1 MNSREGI
8 PSRHTQPLGACEQR
22 AWEGDGNAPPARI
35 PANLVVA
42 PSFGRA
48 AVTPIHTG
56 GEAGTGFFMFESFM
70 STKRFFS
77 RGTLP
82 LALACASSTL
92 LAQAPVSLPDVVV
105 TAPRFSELAAP
116 LPFGVSV
123 LTADQIRASGAAT
136 VNEALM
142 RLLGVVGRQD
152 FFGGGEY
159 GLDLRGFGSAADVN
173 QVVVVDGVRV
183 SEPDLGGTRLA
194 GIPIESVERIE
205 VLRGSGA
212 VLYGEGATGGVI
224 VITTKAG
231 AARERRPAA
240 SLYAGAGSHGLR
252 DLRASGTVA
261 GGAFALDAAAQR
273 RTSDNHRDNF
283 RSERDAV
290 SAAGE
295 WTGESL
301 RLGARLARDDLDAG
315 LPGALTAAQ
324 YAADPRRSTT
334 PADRA
339 SIRNSR
345 ASLHAATQWGA
356 WQFAADAGTR
366 AKELRSLNSG
376 FAFDYDTDADNA
388 SLRARHE
395 ATLGGAS
402 NIVTVGTD
410 HARWT
415 REVLGAFGSSA
426 RQSTHGWYAKDD
438 LTLAGGTR
446 LSAGLRTER
455 MSKDASN
462 AATGL
467 ADRLNAWELGAS
479 TPLASGV
486 TVYGRAGRS
495 FRLANVDE
503 FSFTAPGRAL
513 RPQTSRDL
521 ELGARWSYAGGKAD
535 LRAWRSTLTDEIGF
549 DPGAAGPFGML
560 GANVNF
566 DPTRRQGLELD
577 ATHALSRSVA
587 LRVNAALRTAKFR
600 TGPYSGRD
608 VPLVPRESVALRADW
623 TPAAAHRISGGVNW
637 VGSQHPDYGNAC
649 TIPSYTTADARYAYE
664 WQRLELSLAVANLF
678 DRRYYTQAFGCA
690 AGATTS
696 IYPEPGRTVT
706 AAVRL
711 KF

>member
-1 MNSREGI
+1 MSDSSMTAYRSI
-8 PSRHTQPLGACEQR
+8 R
-22 AWEGDGNAPPARI
+22 
-35 PANLVVA
+35 
-42 PSFGRA
+42 RA
-48 AVTPIHTG
+48 A
-56 GEAGTGFFMFESFM
+56 
-70 STKRFFS
+70 
-77 RGTLP
+77 LP
-82 LALACASSTL
+82 LALACSSSTL
-92 LAQAPVSLPDVVV
+92 VAQTPISLPDIVV
-105 TAPRFSELAAP
+105 TVPRFSELAAP

-142 RLLGVVGRQD
+142 RLLGIVGRQD

-194 GIPIESVERIE
+194 GIPIEAVERIE

-224 VITTKAG
+224 VITTKSG
-231 AARERRPAA
+231 AAKERRPSA

-252 DLRASGTVA
+252 DVRASGTVA

-273 RTSDNHRDNF
+273 RTSDNHRANF

-295 WTGESL
+295 WAGESL
-301 RLGARLARDDLDAG
+301 RLGARVARDDLDSG

-324 YAADPRRSTT
+324 YAADPGQSTT
-334 PADRA
+334 PADHA

-345 ASLHAATQWGA
+345 ASVHAAADWGA

-366 AKELRSLNSG
+366 AKELRSSNSG
-376 FAFDYDTDADNA
+376 FAFDYDTEAENA
-388 SLRARHE
+388 ALRARHQGKI
-395 ATLGGAS
+395 GGAS
-402 NIVTVGTD
+402 NMVTFGTD

-415 REVLGAFGSSA
+415 REVLGAFGSTA

-446 LSAGLRTER
+446 LSAGVRTER
-455 MSKDASN
+455 MAKDASN
-462 AATGL
+462 AAAGI

-479 TPLASGV
+479 TPLAPGV

-513 RPQTSRDL
+513 LPQTSRDV

-535 LRAWRSTLTDEIGF
+535 VRAWRSALANEIGF

-566 DPTRRQGLELD
+566 DPTRRQGVELD
-577 ATHALSRSVA
+577 ATHALVPTVA
-587 LRVNAALRTAKFR
+587 LRVNAALREAKFR
-600 TGPYSGRD
+600 AGPHSGRD
-608 VPLVPRESVALRADW
+608 VPLVPRQTVALRADW
-623 TPAAAHRISGGVNW
+623 TPAAAHRVSGGVNW
-637 VGSQHPDYGNAC
+637 VGSQHPDFANAC

-706 AAVRL
+706 AALRV

>member
-1 MNSREGI
+1 MSDSFMTASRSI
-8 PSRHTQPLGACEQR
+8 R
-22 AWEGDGNAPPARI
+22 
-35 PANLVVA
+35 
-42 PSFGRA
+42 RA
-48 AVTPIHTG
+48 A
-56 GEAGTGFFMFESFM
+56 
-70 STKRFFS
+70 
-77 RGTLP
+77 LP
-82 LALACASSTL
+82 LALACSSSTL
-92 LAQAPVSLPDVVV
+92 LAQTPIALPDIVV
-105 TAPRFSELAAP
+105 TVPRFSELAAP

-123 LTADQIRASGAAT
+123 LTAEQIRASGAAT

-142 RLLGVVGRQD
+142 RLLGIVGRQD

-159 GLDLRGFGSAADVN
+159 GLDLRGFGSTADVN

-231 AARERRPAA
+231 AARERRPSA
-240 SLYAGAGSHGLR
+240 SLYAGAGSHRLR
-252 DLRASGTVA
+252 DARASGTVTS
-261 GGAFALDAAAQR
+261 GAFALDAAAQR
-273 RTSDNHRDNF
+273 RTSDNHRANF

-295 WTGESL
+295 WAGQSL
-301 RLGARLARDDLDAG
+301 RLGARVARDDLDSG

-324 YAADPRRSTT
+324 YAADPGQSTT
-334 PADRA
+334 PADHA

-345 ASLHAATQWGA
+345 ASVHAAADRGG

-366 AKELRSLNSG
+366 AKELRSTNSG
-376 FAFDYDTDADNA
+376 FAFDYDTEAENA

-395 ATLGGAS
+395 AKAGGAT
-402 NIVTVGTD
+402 NVVTLGTD

-415 REVLGAFGSSA
+415 REVLGAFGSTA
-426 RQSTHGWYAKDD
+426 RQSTHAWYAKDD

-455 MSKDASN
+455 MAKEASN
-462 AATGL
+462 AAAGV

-495 FRLANVDE
+495 FRLANADE

-513 RPQTSRDL
+513 LPQTSRDV

-535 LRAWRSTLTDEIGF
+535 VRAWRSALASEIGF
-549 DPGAAGPFGML
+549 DPGAAGPFGLL

-566 DPTRRQGLELD
+566 DPTRRQGVELD
-577 ATHALSRSVA
+577 ATHALAPTVA
-587 LRVNAALRTAKFR
+587 LRVNAALREAKFR
-600 TGPYSGRD
+600 AGPYRGRD
-608 VPLVPRESVALRADW
+608 VPLVPRQTVALRADW
-623 TPAAAHRISGGVNW
+623 TPAAAHRVSGGVNW
-637 VGSQHPDYGNAC
+637 VGSQHPDFANAC

-706 AAVRL
+706 AALRVT
-711 KF
+711 F

>member
-1 MNSREGI
+1 MSDSFMTASRSI
-8 PSRHTQPLGACEQR
+8 R
-22 AWEGDGNAPPARI
+22 
-35 PANLVVA
+35 
-42 PSFGRA
+42 RA
-48 AVTPIHTG
+48 A
-56 GEAGTGFFMFESFM
+56 
-70 STKRFFS
+70 
-77 RGTLP
+77 LP
-82 LALACASSTL
+82 FALACSSSPL
-92 LAQAPVSLPDVVV
+92 LAQIPIPLPDMVV
-105 TAPRFSELAAP
+105 TVPRFSELAAP

-123 LTADQIRASGAAT
+123 LTAEQIRASGAAT

-142 RLLGVVGRQD
+142 RLLGIVGRQD

-231 AARERRPAA
+231 AARERRPSA
-240 SLYAGAGSHGLR
+240 SLYAGAGSHRLR
-252 DLRASGTVA
+252 DVRASATVTS
-261 GGAFALDAAAQR
+261 GAFALDAAAQR
-273 RTSDNHRDNF
+273 RTSDNHRANF
-283 RSERDAV
+283 RSERDAI

-295 WTGESL
+295 WAGQSL
-301 RLGARLARDDLDAG
+301 RLGARVARDDLDAG

-324 YAADPRRSTT
+324 YAADPGQSTT
-334 PADRA
+334 PADHG

-345 ASLHAATQWGA
+345 ASVHATADRGG

-366 AKELRSLNSG
+366 TKELRSTNSG
-376 FAFDYDTDADNA
+376 FAFDYDTEAENA

-395 ATLGGAS
+395 ARAGGAT
-402 NIVTVGTD
+402 NIVTLGTD

-415 REVLGAFGSSA
+415 REVLGAFGSTA
-426 RQSTHGWYAKDD
+426 RQSTHAWYAKDD

-455 MSKDASN
+455 MAKEASN
-462 AATGL
+462 AAAGV

-495 FRLANVDE
+495 FRLANADE

-513 RPQTSRDL
+513 LPQTSRDV
-521 ELGARWSYAGGKAD
+521 ELGARWSYTGGKAD
-535 LRAWRSTLTDEIGF
+535 VRAWRSALANEIGF
-549 DPGAAGPFGML
+549 DPGAAGPFGLL

-566 DPTRRQGLELD
+566 DPTRRQGVELD
-577 ATHALSRSVA
+577 ATHALAPTVA
-587 LRVNAALRTAKFR
+587 LRVNAAVREAKFR
-600 TGPYSGRD
+600 AGPYSGRD
-608 VPLVPRESVALRADW
+608 VPLVPRQTVALRADW
-623 TPAAAHRISGGVNW
+623 TPAAAHRVSGGVNW
-637 VGSQHPDYGNAC
+637 VGSQHPDFANAC
-649 TIPSYTTADARYAYE
+649 SIPSYTTADARYAYE

-706 AAVRL
+706 AALRVT
-711 KF
+711 F